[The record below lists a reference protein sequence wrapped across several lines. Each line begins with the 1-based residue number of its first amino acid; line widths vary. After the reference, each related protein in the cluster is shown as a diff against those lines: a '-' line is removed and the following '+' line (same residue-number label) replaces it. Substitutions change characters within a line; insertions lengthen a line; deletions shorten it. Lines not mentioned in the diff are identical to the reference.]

1 MTKQRRPLTVCIALA
16 AFLIAA
22 FFSLRFGSSSMS
34 WKAFLGGLL
43 QKEGYET
50 ETIILCSLRLPR
62 MLAGVFAGAGLA
74 LSGSLLQ
81 RATDNALAAPSVL
94 GINAGAGFAVILFL
108 SLFPTLHELLPFAA
122 FVGALASAGCI
133 LGVSGKIGLGKT
145 TVVLTGVA
153 LSALFQAGISFFS
166 VLDEDVLASY
176 TDFSVGG
183 LRGVTMEDLLVP
195 APMIALC
202 LLGALYMARPLN
214 LFCLGDTMASSLG
227 VSVKRTRLLA
237 LLLSAASAAAAVSFA
252 GLLGFVGLIVPHAAR
267 KIAANDARGEIL
279 LSALCGGT
287 LLLFADLLGRV
298 LFTPTEIPVGIFTA
312 VLGVPFFLWLLLQRR
327 YRASI

>member
-1 MTKQRRPLTVCIALA
+1 
-16 AFLIAA
+16 
-22 FFSLRFGSSSMS
+22 
-34 WKAFLGGLL
+34 
-43 QKEGYET
+43 
-50 ETIILCSLRLPR
+50 
-62 MLAGVFAGAGLA
+62 
-74 LSGSLLQ
+74 
-81 RATDNALAAPSVL
+81 
-94 GINAGAGFAVILFL
+94 
-108 SLFPTLHELLPFAA
+108 
-122 FVGALASAGCI
+122 
-133 LGVSGKIGLGKT
+133 
-145 TVVLTGVA
+145 
-153 LSALFQAGISFFS
+153 
-166 VLDEDVLASY
+166 
-176 TDFSVGG
+176 
-183 LRGVTMEDLLVP
+183 
-195 APMIALC
+195 
-202 LLGALYMARPLN
+202 
-214 LFCLGDTMASSLG
+214 MASSLG

>member
-1 MTKQRRPLTVCIALA
+1 MKKKRHWLTVCIALA

-22 FFSLRFGSSSMS
+22 FFSLRFGSSQMS
-34 WKAFLGGLL
+34 SGAFFGGLL
-43 QKEGYET
+43 RKKGYET
-50 ETIILCSLRLPR
+50 ETIILYSLRLPR
-62 MLAGVFAGAGLA
+62 TLAGIFAGMGLA

-108 SLFPTLHELLPFAA
+108 TLFPMLHELLPFAA
-122 FVGALASAGCI
+122 FFGALVSAGCI
-133 LGVSGKIGLGKT
+133 LGVAGKIGLGKT
-145 TVVLTGVA
+145 AVVLAGVA

-183 LRGVTMEDLLVP
+183 LRGVTLEDLLVP
-195 APMIALC
+195 APMILLC
-202 LLGALYMARPLN
+202 LLGALCMARPLN

-227 VSVKRTRLLA
+227 VSVKRTRLFA

-252 GLLGFVGLIVPHAAR
+252 GLLGFVGLIVPHASR
-267 KIAANDARGEIL
+267 KLAANDARGEIL
-279 LSALCGGT
+279 LSSLCGGI
-287 LLLFADLLGRV
+287 LLLLADLLGRV

-327 YRASI
+327 YRAAL